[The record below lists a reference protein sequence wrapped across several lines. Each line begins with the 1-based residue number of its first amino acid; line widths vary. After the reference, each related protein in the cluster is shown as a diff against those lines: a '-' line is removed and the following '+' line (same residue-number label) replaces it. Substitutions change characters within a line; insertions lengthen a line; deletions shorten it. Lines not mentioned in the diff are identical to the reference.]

1 MEYNENNPSAE
12 KGRRHGMIRKCV
24 LFSLIF
30 LLLAGI
36 VSAQAD
42 SFTEGIVY
50 ITGQNID
57 ARVKL
62 RETPGGKI
70 IGQYYAGTHYTADDE
85 KNGWMHVSIGG
96 RTGWMMSSYL
106 KESIPDAVNA
116 PLGNIAFPEP
126 DGCISLID
134 LDGCEHRIPQNTCLY
149 VLGTIDDTVVHV
161 EAHLQDNEVLYGD
174 CIMEK
179 ISWSDNLGHASV
191 CSDRADLAINVR
203 EKPDINSK
211 ALWKLYPGTE
221 VRLIF
226 DYHNSEDGWH
236 RVRNGSVCG
245 YIRDDYLDF
254 STGGDP
260 LLIPQWGTLKQASAI
275 VSGSETGTVNQTDP
289 LFILGTAGN
298 KNTPLYYCE
307 GAAWVDEHTYKTI
320 HFYIQQAFV
329 EESGKGSISTKAL
342 TNNASGTRIYRFDK
356 EGKIVP
362 DEDLPL
368 APEGTEIRIMTSLD
382 QDGNPTGWGQY
393 LTEDTVWVQCEMAV
407 EGQNYYGWLIPVEDL
422 SFDPRLKLPSMWTE
436 G

>member
-1 MEYNENNPSAE
+1 
-12 KGRRHGMIRKCV
+12 MIRKCA
-24 LFSLIF
+24 LFTLIF
-30 LLLAGI
+30 LLFAGI
-36 VSAQAD
+36 VSVQAD

-50 ITGQNID
+50 ITGQDVD

-70 IGQYYAGTHYTADDE
+70 IGQYYTGAHYTADDE

-96 RTGWMMSSYL
+96 RAGWMMSSSL
-106 KESIPDAVNA
+106 QVSIPDAVNA
-116 PLGNIAFPEP
+116 PLGNIAFPDP

-134 LDGCEHRIPQNTCLY
+134 PDGCEYRISQNTCLY
-149 VLGTIDDTVVHV
+149 VLGTIDDTFVHV
-161 EAHLQDNEVLYGD
+161 EAHLQNNEVLYGD
-174 CIMEK
+174 CIMEN

-226 DYHNSEDGWH
+226 DYHNSGDGWH
-236 RVRNGSVCG
+236 RIRNGSVSG

-254 STGGDP
+254 STDGVP
-260 LLIPQWGTLKQASAI
+260 LLIPQWGMLKQPSAI
-275 VSGSETGTVNQTDP
+275 VSGSVVGTVNQADP
-289 LFILGTAGN
+289 LFILGTTGN

-307 GAAWVDEHTYKTI
+307 GGTWVDEHTYKKNI
-320 HFYIQQAFV
+320 FYIQQAYV
-329 EESGKGSISTKAL
+329 EASGKGSISTKAQ
-342 TNNASGTRIYRFDK
+342 TNKTDGTRIYRFNQDQQ
-356 EGKIVP
+356 IIP
-362 DEDLPL
+362 DEGLPL
-368 APEGTEIRIMTSLD
+368 VPEGTEIRILTSLD

-393 LTEDTVWVQCEMAV
+393 LTENTVWVQCEV
-407 EGQNYYGWLIPVEDL
+407 PVGGQNYYGWLIRVEDL